1 MLSVE
6 NNPKRRK
13 SKTLIA
19 DKNSANESESRRP
32 SSDLSKATST
42 KNNEYVFFDNFQH
55 IIYEK
60 AAIIYAYLKG
70 EENAVLPKFQ
80 DERVKRRAYSLA
92 FGAKKCKQIHLTYIC
107 CLGTLC
113 LLKCIFNIPRYY
125 CS

>member
-6 NNPKRRK
+6 SNSKRRK
-13 SKTLIA
+13 SKTLISGN
-19 DKNSANESESRRP
+19 NSRNEDDSRRR
-32 SSDLSKATST
+32 SSDLGKAASTS
-42 KNNEYVFFDNFQH
+42 NNESVLFDNFQH

-70 EENAVLPKFQ
+70 EANTILPTFQ

-92 FGAKKCKQIHLTYIC
+92 FGAKKCKQILDTYIC

-113 LLKCIFNIPRYY
+113 VVKCIL
-125 CS
+125 